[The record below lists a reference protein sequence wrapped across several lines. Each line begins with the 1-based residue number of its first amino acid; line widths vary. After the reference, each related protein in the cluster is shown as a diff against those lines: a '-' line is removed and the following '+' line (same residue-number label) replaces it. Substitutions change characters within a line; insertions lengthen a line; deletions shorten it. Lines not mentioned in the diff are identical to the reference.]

1 MKTLELLN
9 RKYLLIIFI
18 NFFLCLNVNAEDQLI
33 DIWNVDKKE
42 KEQESLNDSLVV
54 NDDNQV
60 SEPSIYD
67 LQSNKQIDTVEED
80 STLNS
85 KESKIIG
92 LYDPE
97 DYDLRI
103 DMWSNSNG
111 DQLKYLFS
119 NLTKISLSDDASDL
133 MNIVLLT
140 NAYYPNIS
148 IQEDEFLKIK
158 SDWLIKNKDRD
169 LIEEYLIK
177 NQIFNLHPS
186 LIRYLVDQ
194 YLSEANITKACEI
207 FTKNTEVINDE
218 YLSKFSLYC
227 LINAERSEEAQLI
240 FDLKKELGFK
250 DEYFENKLNFLFGF
264 TDKPD
269 LSISEK
275 SILDF
280 HLAHRTSSDF
290 VFEPKK
296 NTDKIIWKY
305 LASVN
310 LLYNID
316 EIEIDD
322 LDKISLIEKATHD
335 KNYSENDLF
344 EIYKRFQFNIN
355 QLLNASEV
363 YKSLTNVEAKALIY
377 QKILLE
383 SDIANKL
390 ELIKIL
396 KDLFIKDNYK
406 NAFDEQLVLLL
417 ENINPEEVPSN
428 FTTFYFTYLKNEEE
442 QKKDIKFN
450 KDILHQSRLV
460 NYFNGDYAK
469 SKIEK
474 DLNGF
479 LKKIKKDK
487 KYKITKKDI
496 ILIESIRSD
505 GIEISKKYDDLYELN
520 KSQMPTDIQVM
531 INNDEIGAT
540 ILRIIEVI
548 GQDKLEALDDDTL
561 YFIVSALNQLD
572 IDYIRNKILL
582 KVLPLKLI
590 KIH

>member
-1 MKTLELLN
+1 MKILKLLN
-9 RKYLLIIFI
+9 KKYLLIIFI
-18 NFFLCLNVNAEDQLI
+18 NFFLCFNINAEDQPI
-33 DIWNVDKKE
+33 DIWNVDKNE
-42 KEQESLNDSLVV
+42 NEQELLNDSLDV
-54 NDDNQV
+54 NDDNQI
-60 SEPSIYD
+60 SETSIYD
-67 LQSNKQIDTVEED
+67 LQSNNQKDSVEVD
-80 STLNS
+80 SNLNS
-85 KESKIIG
+85 KELKIIG

-97 DYDLRI
+97 NFDLKI

-111 DQLKYLFS
+111 AQLKYLFS
-119 NLTKISLSDDASDL
+119 NLAKMNLSDDASDL

-140 NAYYPNIS
+140 NAYHPNID

-177 NQIFNLHPS
+177 NQIFNSHPVLS
-186 LIRYLVDQ
+186 RYLVDQ
-194 YLSEANITKACEI
+194 YLSESNITKACEI
-207 FTKNTEVINDE
+207 FTKNTQIINDE
-218 YLSKFSLYC
+218 YLSKFNLYC
-227 LINAERSEEAQLI
+227 LINEGRIEEAQLI

-250 DEYFENKLNFLFGF
+250 DEYFENKINFLFGF
-264 TDKPD
+264 TDKTN
-269 LSISEK
+269 LTISEK

-280 HLAHRTSSDF
+280 HLAHKTNSDF
-290 VFEPKK
+290 VFEPKE

-305 LASVN
+305 LASAN
-310 LLYNID
+310 LLYNIN

-322 LDKISLIEKATHD
+322 LEKISLIEKATHD

-363 YKSLTNVEAKALIY
+363 YKSLTNVEGKALIY

-383 SDIANKL
+383 SDTTKKL

-396 KDLFIKDNYK
+396 KDLYIKDNHK
-406 NAFDEQLVLLL
+406 NAFDEKLVFLL
-417 ENINPEEVPSN
+417 ENIKPEEVPSN
-428 FTTFYFTYLKNEEE
+428 FTTFYYTYLKNEEE
-442 QKKDIKFN
+442 RKKDIKFN

-469 SKIEK
+469 SKIKK
-474 DLNGF
+474 DLDGF

-496 ILIESIRSD
+496 ILIESIKSD
-505 GIEISKKYDDLYELN
+505 GIEISKKYDNLYELN
-520 KSQMPTDIQVM
+520 ESEMPTDIQVM
-531 INNDEIGAT
+531 INNNEIGAT
-540 ILRIIEVI
+540 VLRIIEVI
-548 GQDKLEALDDDTL
+548 GQDKLEALDEDTL
-561 YFIVSALNQLD
+561 YFIISALNQLD

-582 KVLPLKLI
+582 KVLPLKV
-590 KIH
+590 

>member
-1 MKTLELLN
+1 MKTLKLLN
-9 RKYLLIIFI
+9 RKYLSIIFVI
-18 NFFLCLNVNAEDQLI
+18 SFLGLPVTAEEEPI
-33 DIWNVDKKE
+33 DIWNIDKE
-42 KEQESLNDSLVV
+42 NTEQESSNNSLAE
-54 NDDNQV
+54 NDDNKV

-67 LQSNKQIDTVEED
+67 IQSNKKIETVEVD

-85 KESKIIG
+85 KELKIIG

-119 NLTKISLSDDASDL
+119 NLSKINLSDDASDI

-140 NAYYPNIS
+140 NAYYPNIN
-148 IQEDEFLKIK
+148 IKEDEFLKIK
-158 SDWLIKNKDRD
+158 SDWLIKNKNKD

-177 NQIFNLHPS
+177 NQIINLHPELS
-186 LIRYLVDQ
+186 RYLVDQ
-194 YLSEANITKACEI
+194 HLSESNVTKACEI
-207 FTKNTEVINDE
+207 FSKNTKVINDE
-218 YLSKFSLYC
+218 YLSKFNLYC
-227 LINAERSEEAQLI
+227 LINDGRNEEAQLI

-250 DEYFENKLNFLFGF
+250 DEYFEKKLNFLFGY
-264 TDKPD
+264 TNKSE

-275 SILDF
+275 NILDF
-280 HLAHRTSSDF
+280 HLAHRTNPDF
-290 VFEPKK
+290 IFEPKE
-296 NTDKIIWKY
+296 NTKKIIWKY
-305 LASVN
+305 LASAN

-355 QLLNASEV
+355 QLLNASEA
-363 YKSLTNVEAKALIY
+363 YKSLSNVEAKALIY

-383 SDIANKL
+383 SNTNNKL

-396 KDLFIKDNYK
+396 KELFIKDNYN

-417 ENINPEEVPSN
+417 ENINPEEVSSN
-428 FTTFYFTYLKNEEE
+428 FTTFYFNNLKNKEE

-460 NYFNGDYAK
+460 NYFNGDYAQ

-474 DLNGF
+474 DLNAF
-479 LKKIKKDK
+479 LKKIKKNK
-487 KYKITKKDI
+487 KYEVTKKDI

-505 GIEISKKYDDLYELN
+505 GIKISKKYDDLYEIN
-520 KSQMPTDIQVM
+520 ESEIPTDIQVM
-531 INNDEIGAT
+531 INNNEIGSAV
-540 ILRIIEVI
+540 LRIIQVI
-548 GQDKLEALDDDTL
+548 GQDKLEALDEDTL

-582 KVLPLKLI
+582 KVLPLKV
-590 KIH
+590 